1 MGLSRVLNDPSAKQ
15 RLGLFDPL
23 EDFGEPVVLFTPQL
37 LFVHADLRSE
47 RQARGR
53 QHGVGHAA
61 PLLRTN
67 LHALQLDA
75 EDFKVA
81 DQSLPRVLFKV
92 VAYVEKDIPVAN
104 PCAWIKGSCFARR
117 SPMSV
122 RHIGELGTVKRFKR
136 R

>member
-1 MGLSRVLNDPSAKQ
+1 MLLA
-15 RLGLFDPL
+15 
-23 EDFGEPVVLFTPQL
+23 PQF
-37 LFVHADLRSE
+37 LFVHAHLRSE
-47 RQARGR
+47 RQARRR
-53 QHGVGHAA
+53 QHGVGHAT
-61 PLLRTN
+61 PLLGAN
-67 LHALQLDA
+67 LHVVQLDA

-81 DQSLPRVLFKV
+81 DQSLPRVLFKI

-104 PCAWIKGSCFARR
+104 PCTWIKGSCFARR